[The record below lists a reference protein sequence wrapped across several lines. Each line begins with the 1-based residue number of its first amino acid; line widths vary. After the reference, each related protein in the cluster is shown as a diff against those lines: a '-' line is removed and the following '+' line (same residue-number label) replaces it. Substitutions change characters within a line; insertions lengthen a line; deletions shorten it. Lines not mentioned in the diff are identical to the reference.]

1 MAQKEHWWREESI
14 TADPKEEDPMTEDPK
29 DNPFNKKVKEDPC
42 YCQT

>member
-14 TADPKEEDPMTEDPK
+14 TADPKEDPMTEDPK
-29 DNPFNKKVKEDPC
+29 DNPFNEKVKEDPC